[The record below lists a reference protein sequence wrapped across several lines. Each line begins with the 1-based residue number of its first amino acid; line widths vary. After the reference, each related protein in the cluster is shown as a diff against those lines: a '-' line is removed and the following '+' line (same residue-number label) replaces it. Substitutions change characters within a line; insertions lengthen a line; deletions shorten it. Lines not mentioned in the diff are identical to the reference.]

1 MVKYLLN
8 NNKLKICFHQVY
20 FFKNNHHNFIMIIN
34 IIIMIINIIIM
45 IINIIMIIMIT
56 NIIIIMIMITN
67 IINKYIHLN
76 LKWVNTPLH

>member
-34 IIIMIINIIIM
+34 IIIMIINII
-45 IINIIMIIMIT
+45 
-56 NIIIIMIMITN
+56 MIMITN